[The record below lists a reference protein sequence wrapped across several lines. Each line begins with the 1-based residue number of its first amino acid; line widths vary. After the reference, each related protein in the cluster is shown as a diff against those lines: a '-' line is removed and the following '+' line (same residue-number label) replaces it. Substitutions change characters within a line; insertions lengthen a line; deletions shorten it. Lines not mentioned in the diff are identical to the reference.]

1 MFSLEEYKAAVKF
14 FAASHRDFDI
24 KNEGNDCARVV
35 FSNLFLNAKQRIRMV
50 AHTLRN
56 EVVDAKEY
64 QDGLDSFLARE
75 NAKLQVIIHHLPE
88 TAKDDVVSNLYR
100 RLRFNP
106 AYDDGRIEIKIA
118 GHDRFFLGGKPVN
131 FCVADGMMYRLENDI
146 DKRTAI
152 CNFGNKKR
160 AEELESVFDQGF
172 VCIKETVNLKEL
184 FA

>member
-1 MFSLEEYKAAVKF
+1 MFSLEEYKAAVEF
-14 FAASHRDFDI
+14 FAASHRNYDI

-35 FSNLFLNAKQRIRMV
+35 FTNLFLNAKQRIRMV

-56 EVVDAKEY
+56 EVVDAQEY

-75 NAKLQVIIHHLPE
+75 DAKLEIIIHHLPE
-88 TAKDDVVSNLYR
+88 TAKEVQASNLYR

-106 AYDDGRIEIKIA
+106 AYEEGRIVIKVA
-118 GHDRFFLGGKPVN
+118 GRDRFFIGKKPVN

-146 DKRTAI
+146 EKRTAI
-152 CNFGNKKR
+152 CNFGDKR
-160 AEELESVFDQGF
+160 KAEGLESAFDRVFGG
-172 VCIKETVNLKEL
+172 INETVNLKEL